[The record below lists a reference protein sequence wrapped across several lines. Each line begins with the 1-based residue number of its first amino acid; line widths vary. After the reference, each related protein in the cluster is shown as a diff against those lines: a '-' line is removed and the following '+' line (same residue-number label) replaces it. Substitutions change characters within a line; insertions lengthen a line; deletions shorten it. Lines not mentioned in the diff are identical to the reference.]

1 MDLKRGN
8 RAKTCVAIVFAAGER
23 KEEGALRTLRG
34 DKTNI
39 KTHQLGLI
47 TSEICITQHELK
59 HNYFVCIPVIRKCI
73 FPQSGSQQVQS
84 NIYTEAKY
92 GTQLFQESR
101 CLP

>member
-8 RAKTCVAIVFAAGER
+8 RAKTCVAKAFAAGER
-23 KEEGALRTLRG
+23 KEEGALRG

-59 HNYFVCIPVIRKCI
+59 HNYFVRILVIRKCI

-101 CLP
+101 CLS